1 MSTMLIYLLIFI
13 FMVVSF
19 SLNKIPMSVTSMIC
33 LLLLVLTGCIDATTA
48 LSNFS
53 SSTVITMVSM
63 FIVAAGLNR
72 TQMINHISKLVYRVT
87 KGSFTKVLAGY
98 VLVTFFLG
106 QFIPSIVAL
115 FALVCPL
122 VIHMC
127 EEMDISPSKMVY
139 SIGLTAV
146 SASFAIMPIG
156 PYAASFIEDN
166 GYLASYSYD
175 MYQFTIWSETF
186 VKLPVAIFVVIWA
199 IFVAPKFAPDKPDLP
214 IKMLEKRE
222 LAKRDP
228 LNPVQEVI
236 GYGVFIVV
244 ILGLMFQSKIGLA
257 SWIIPMAG
265 AVIIVASGVL
275 KEKEAIASMNMDIIL
290 LYVGV
295 VTLGNAFANTG
306 AGELVG
312 DFVANL
318 LGNTTNSYLIGAI
331 FYFAAFFLTSVL
343 YNRAVSKILLPLA
356 ILTSIS
362 LGCDPRGVIIM
373 CYVGSMSSIITPMAT
388 AVVPMMMGAGGYSQ
402 KTLVKMGA
410 LPALLMGVIAVAIGM
425 TIFPAYPSM

>member
-1 MSTMLIYLLIFI
+1 
-13 FMVVSF
+13 
-19 SLNKIPMSVTSMIC
+19 
-33 LLLLVLTGCIDATTA
+33 
-48 LSNFS
+48 
-53 SSTVITMVSM
+53 
-63 FIVAAGLNR
+63 
-72 TQMINHISKLVYRVT
+72 
-87 KGSFTKVLAGY
+87 
-98 VLVTFFLG
+98 
-106 QFIPSIVAL
+106 
-115 FALVCPL
+115 
-122 VIHMC
+122 
-127 EEMDISPSKMVY
+127 
-139 SIGLTAV
+139 
-146 SASFAIMPIG
+146 
-156 PYAASFIEDN
+156 
-166 GYLASYSYD
+166 
-175 MYQFTIWSETF
+175 
-186 VKLPVAIFVVIWA
+186 
-199 IFVAPKFAPDKPDLP
+199 
-214 IKMLEKRE
+214 
-222 LAKRDP
+222 
-228 LNPVQEVI
+228 
-236 GYGVFIVV
+236 
-244 ILGLMFQSKIGLA
+244 
-257 SWIIPMAG
+257 
-265 AVIIVASGVL
+265 
-275 KEKEAIASMNMDIIL
+275 MNMDIIL